1 MRQGRR
7 NGQWTGRR
15 STRDDGKQKV
25 KKDWTK
31 FKSISNLWDNT
42 NMSNIYL
49 IWVLEGKEDGGVG
62 IGKRTE
68 IFEGNIGQ
76 NFSKLMKT

>member
-7 NGQWTGRR
+7 NGQWTGRH

-31 FKSISNLWDNT
+31 FKSISNT